1 MNAKRG
7 VFCLDDP
14 LQGVALYRLESGAR
28 IRTYPVTVKKT
39 PRPRQVT
46 FAEDC
51 SVILS
56 GSDHG
61 VVYIFDRRSG
71 DTVDILKAGDDRV
84 QAITVSAAPIS
95 EIFWAKKA

>member
-1 MNAKRG
+1 

-14 LQGVALYRLESGAR
+14 LQGVGLYRLDSGAR
-28 IRTYPVTVKKT
+28 IRTYPVAAKKT

-61 VVYIFDRRSG
+61 IVYIFDRRSG
-71 DTVDILKAGDDRV
+71 HTVDMLKAGDNRV
-84 QAITVSAAPIS
+84 QAMTVSNLFVS
-95 EIFWAKKA
+95 

>member
-1 MNAKRG
+1 M
-7 VFCLDDP
+7 FCLDDP
-14 LQGVALYRLESGAR
+14 LQGVALYRLDSGAR
-28 IRTYPVTVKKT
+28 IRTYAVAAKKT

-61 VVYIFDRRSG
+61 AVYVFDRRSG
-71 DTVDILKAGDDRV
+71 QQIDVLTAGDDRI
-84 QAITVSAAPIS
+84 QSMTVRISALP
-95 EIFWAKKA
+95 